1 MKPTF
6 IYLPTDDLDGTVRF
20 YRDDLGLDEAWREAA
35 GVAVERAA
43 ATADLRPKVG
53 RARPL
58 AEKSLGTPDA
68 GATSM
73 GMILTAVGDVLAE
86 RAGADAT
93 TEAHATTEGGA
104 E

>member
-1 MKPTF
+1 MLDAL
-6 IYLPTDDLDGTVRF
+6 LPFARVLRERVEGGSPLV
-20 YRDDLGLDEAWREAA
+20 EAWREAA

-93 TEAHATTEGGA
+93 TQATAEGGTA
-104 E
+104 